1 MAKASPEQPQSVSK
15 REFLEA
21 AASLG
26 GISAVMTALNGW
38 GMGFASAAEAPP
50 DLTGHANG
58 TKVLILGAGLS
69 GMTAAYELGLRGYD
83 CQILEARPFAG
94 GRCQSSRAGF
104 TTTTVDG
111 ETRSCEFDEGQY
123 FNHGPWR
130 IPPYHHAVFH
140 YVRKFGVPMEIM
152 VQENDL
158 GYLQYDNAEGPLAGK
173 RVRKREIKADMRGYT
188 AELLAKLTDQGA
200 LNDQLNN
207 QDREQLTDYLI
218 REGFLDARSLT
229 YKGTLHRG
237 LASFDAMG
245 NQVDSERTGPTT
257 PTEPFAFR
265 DVLQSGLGNS
275 FQGVSTIDHPETMYQ
290 AVGGMDQIAR
300 GFERNLGDVIT
311 YNAEVQELRQDGNG
325 VSVPYRD
332 TSTGELRVAKADYC
346 ITTIPLGIL
355 GKLPTDL
362 SERCKEAMAAPGK
375 MTVGKLALQMNRRF
389 WEEDDDIYGGSST
402 LGIPGHTVIYPSYG
416 YFGKK
421 GIIKSAYP
429 IGYPAIAFG
438 EKTLDEQVAQA
449 LERSERIHPG
459 QFQKHYDGKAFSISW
474 HKTRYTEAGWSTWSP
489 PDRAKHIPV
498 LREPQGRVFF
508 SGDYISGLAGWQ
520 VGAIESAWTQIEK
533 LHAAAVAT

>member
-1 MAKASPEQPQSVSK
+1 MAKDSLEQPQSVSK
-15 REFLEA
+15 REFLGAFA
-21 AASLG
+21 AIG
-26 GISAVMTALNGW
+26 GVSAVMTALDGW
-38 GMGFASAAEAPP
+38 GIGVASAAEAPP
-50 DLTGHANG
+50 DLSGRADG

-104 TTTTVDG
+104 TTTEVDG
-111 ETRSCEFDEGQY
+111 STRTCDFDEGQY

-130 IPPYHHAVFH
+130 IPSYHHAVFH

-158 GYLQYDNAEGPLAGK
+158 GYLQFDNADGPLAGR

-188 AELLAKLTDQGA
+188 AELLAKLADQGA
-200 LNDQLNN
+200 LDEELGS
-207 QDREQLTDYLI
+207 QDKDRLVDYLI
-218 REGFLDARSLT
+218 REGFLNARDLS

-245 NQVDSERTGPTT
+245 ETTASE
-257 PTEPFAFR
+257 ALALK
-265 DVLQSGLGNS
+265 DILQSGLGNS
-275 FQGVSTIDHPETMYQ
+275 FQAVPTIDHPTTMYQ

-300 GFERNLGDVIT
+300 GFERAVGDVIT
-311 YNAEVQELRQDGNG
+311 HNAEVQELRQDDNG

-332 TSTGELRVAKADYC
+332 TVTGEVRVAKADYC

-355 GKLPTDL
+355 SKLPTDL
-362 SERCKEAMAAPGK
+362 SDQCKEAMAAPGK

-421 GIIKSAYP
+421 GIVKSSYP
-429 IGYPAIAFG
+429 IGRPAVAFG
-438 EKTLDEQVAQA
+438 ELSLAEQVEQA
-449 LERSERIHPG
+449 VGYSERIHPG
-459 QFQKHYDGKAFSISW
+459 QFRKHYDDKAFSIAW
-474 HKTRYTEAGWSTWSP
+474 HRTRYTEAGWSTWSP
-489 PDRAKHIPV
+489 PDRQKHLPV
-498 LREPQGRVFF
+498 LREPQGRIYF
-508 SGDYISGLAGWQ
+508 SGDYISSLAGWQ
-520 VGAIESAWTQIEK
+520 VGAIESAWSQIEK
-533 LHAAAVAT
+533 VHASAMRA